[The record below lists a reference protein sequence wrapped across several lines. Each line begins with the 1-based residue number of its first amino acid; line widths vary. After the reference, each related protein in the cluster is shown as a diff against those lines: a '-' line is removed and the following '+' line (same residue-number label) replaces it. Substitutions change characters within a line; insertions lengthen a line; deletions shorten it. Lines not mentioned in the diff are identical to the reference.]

1 MLESERRNRVRILD
15 EMELES
21 LKKARDAGVII
32 AVPAAL
38 DYCLEHGLPPPSWL
52 VQAAS
57 DLLCDLLTR
66 EKSTKRGR
74 SAGAVARYRQ
84 DMVDFLRWNEVE
96 VVLENQQRS
105 NELLTTYPTN
115 PSPGQA
121 DIYAEEVA
129 KAEWLGTSRSRIYQ
143 CVSEVLEKTDA
154 FGGPESIKRSHRQV
168 RRNERTPAQA
178 FRYYQLP
185 EPFLAKL
192 GIDGDLGYGRYAKIR
207 PWRTSPRRARKT
219 SASKTSARKRP

>member
-15 EMELES
+15 EIELER
-21 LKKARDAGVII
+21 LKKAHDAGVVI

-52 VQAAS
+52 VKAAS

-66 EKSTKRGR
+66 EKSTRRGR

-96 VVLENQQRS
+96 VLLENQQRS
-105 NELLTTYPTN
+105 TELLTTYPTN
-115 PSPGQA
+115 PSPDQG

-168 RRNERTPAQA
+168 QCAGRSPAQSS
-178 FRYYQLP
+178 RYYLLP
-185 EPFLAKL
+185 YRFLAKF

-207 PWRTSPRRARKT
+207 PWRTSPHR
-219 SASKTSARKRP
+219 ASKTSARKRP